1 MKKRILLLF
10 LLLVVALPINVKAL
24 SVDKNSLTIEKGNSE
39 NINLSTQ
46 IDKEITEIQFTL
58 VYTSYD
64 VPAYFNVEPG
74 LTDSNPNG
82 IVHKISF
89 PTPISGNIKLGTIRI
104 DVVNNPKITVGTVN
118 IHSAKATTIT
128 GETIN
133 LDAQTI
139 NATIGTPVETKNET
153 DDEKEVE
160 QKKNLLE
167 KIESEIVNI
176 ELKENTYEYKVKIK
190 EDIEE
195 LDLKAITKNEN
206 YKVEISNQK
215 IAELKD
221 NQIIITVS
229 DGDYKEEYKITVSK
243 INIEEIEVDD
253 EEFQSTYKYK
263 GKWVVLIIIL
273 SIVLFIGLV
282 LTKKK

>member
-1 MKKRILLLF
+1 MKRINLLLF
-10 LLLVVALPINVKAL
+10 LLLIIIFPLNVKAL
-24 SVDKNSLTIEKGNSE
+24 SIDKNNLTMEKGSNEKIS
-39 NINLSTQ
+39 LSTE

-64 VPAYFNVEPG
+64 VPAYFNVEAG

-82 IVHKISF
+82 IVHKVVF
-89 PTPISGNIKLGTIRI
+89 PTPISGNIKLGQVSIN
-104 DVVNNPKITVGTVN
+104 VVNNPKITIGTIN
-118 IHSAKATTIT
+118 IHSAKAITTT

-139 NATIGTPVETKNET
+139 NVTIGTPIETTTEPKETNE
-153 DDEKEVE
+153 EN
-160 QKKNLLE
+160 KNLLE

-176 ELKENTYEYKVKIK
+176 ELKEDIYEYSVKIK

-195 LDLKAITKNEN
+195 LDLKPIAKDEK
-206 YKVEISNQK
+206 YKVEISSQK
-215 IAELKD
+215 IDELKD

-229 DGDYKEEYKITVSK
+229 DGDNKEEYKITVSK
-243 INIEEIEVDD
+243 MEIEEIEVDD
-253 EEFQSTYKYK
+253 EEFESTYKYK
-263 GKWVVLIIIL
+263 GKWVVLIIIM
-273 SIVLFIGLV
+273 SIVLCFGLI

>member
-10 LLLVVALPINVKAL
+10 LLLVIFLPINVQAL
-24 SVDKNSLTIEKGNSE
+24 NIDKNNLTIEKGKSE
-39 NINLSTQ
+39 IINLSTNTET
-46 IDKEITEIQFTL
+46 EITEIQFTL

-104 DVVNNPKITVGTVN
+104 DVVNNPKITVGTIN
-118 IHSAKATTIT
+118 IHSAKATATN
-128 GETIN
+128 GEIIN
-133 LDAQTI
+133 LKGQTI
-139 NATIGTPVETKNET
+139 NATIGTPT
-153 DDEKEVE
+153 EVE
-160 QKKNLLE
+160 NNEPDKTKETEKKNLLE
-167 KIESEIVNI
+167 KIESKIVNI
-176 ELKENTYEYKVKIK
+176 ELKDNTYEYSVKIK
-190 EDIEE
+190 DEIEE
-195 LDLKAITKNEN
+195 LDLKVIPKEEK

-215 IAELKD
+215 ISELKD

-229 DGDYKEEYKITVSK
+229 DGDYKEEYKITVNK
-243 INIEEIEVDD
+243 IKVEEIEVDD
-253 EEFQSTYKYK
+253 EVFESTYQYK
-263 GKWVVLIIIL
+263 GKWIVLIIIMTIIL
-273 SIVLFIGLV
+273 LVGLI